1 MDPVGPTGIG
11 GAITSNAVD
20 PAMHHIRTAR
30 DLSGGAVLGKDGKW
44 P

>member
-30 DLSGGAVLGKDGKW
+30 DLGGGAVLGKIGKW